1 MYPSELYHALK
12 IARKEGYG
20 GNTPDIPV
28 TFIHKAKDKKNIYHI
43 MSVSFNL

>member
-20 GNTPDIPV
+20 GNTPDIPGIKSW
-28 TFIHKAKDKKNIYHI
+28 IH
-43 MSVSFNL
+43 